1 MEIEELVWAA
11 GMVSAIP
18 LTALVFKLGAKVFG
32 VAAVDKS
39 IKW

>member
-1 MEIEELVWAA
+1 MEIEELIWAV

-18 LTALVFKLGAKVFG
+18 LTALVLKLGAKVFG
-32 VAAVDKS
+32 LTAVDKS

>member
-1 MEIEELVWAA
+1 MNTEELAWAV

-18 LTALVFKLGAKVFG
+18 LTALVFKLAAKVLG
-32 VAAVDKS
+32 MAAIDKS